1 MNKNCD
7 INKDVLNYISDF
19 KEILKTMIEK
29 MTTAPL
35 NDSISH
41 NFIVQMIPHHEA
53 AIEMSKNVLKYTDNK
68 ELTEIAKGI
77 ITEQTKSIK
86 NMKKIL
92 DECSGLTNPCQTV
105 KDYTF
110 NTNNIMKTMFSGM
123 KSAYTSNR
131 INCNFMR
138 EMIPHHMGAVRM
150 SKNALRFNI
159 CHELVPILNAI
170 IKSQEK
176 GICEMK
182 SLLQKLNCEI

>member
-1 MNKNCD
+1 MHKKCNMDQNA
-7 INKDVLNYISDF
+7 LNYISDF
-19 KEILKTMIEK
+19 KTILGTMIEK
-29 MTTAPL
+29 MTSAPL

-53 AIEMSKNVLKYTDNK
+53 AIEMSKNVLEYTDND

-86 NMKKIL
+86 NMENIL
-92 DECSGLTNPCQTV
+92 DECSELTNPCQAV
-105 KDYTF
+105 KAYTS
-110 NTNNIMKTMFSGM
+110 NTNGILRTMFSGM
-123 KSAYTSNR
+123 KNAYSSNR
-131 INCNFMR
+131 ISCNFMR

-159 CHELVPILNAI
+159 CPELVPILNAI